1 MRKTALTALFVLGFA
16 VSGHAATQQDVDR
29 LFQAMRVDDVVAIM
43 RKEGL
48 NYADTLA
55 EEMLPDGSTKRW
67 EAAVGRIYD
76 AESMRNGLES
86 RFTESVIDADLTE
99 VIDFFESDLGKQV
112 VDLEISAREAL
123 LDPAIE
129 EASRDTFERMVE
141 DADDRVEQVG
151 AYIDAND
158 LVEANVAGAMN
169 SNFAFLRGLADG
181 GARGA
186 EMSEEEML
194 ATIWLQEDDVRTETR
209 VWLYSYLLMAYA
221 PLDAADLDKYIEM
234 SRSEAG
240 RAMNRALFDGFDP
253 MFTAISSA
261 LGQEIARIGSAQ
273 EL

>member
-16 VSGHAATQQDVDR
+16 VPGYAATQQDVDR
-29 LFQAMRVDDVVAIM
+29 LFQAMRVEDVVDIM
-43 RKEGL
+43 RQEGM
-48 NYADTLA
+48 NYAGTLA
-55 EEMLPDGSTKRW
+55 EEMLPDGATKRW

-76 AESMRNGLES
+76 TESMRKGLES
-86 RFTESVIDADLTE
+86 RFAESVADEDLSE
-99 VIDFFESDLGKQV
+99 VIDFFESDLGKRV

-129 EASRDTFERMVE
+129 DASRDNFERMVE
-141 DADDRVEQVG
+141 NADERLEQVG
-151 AYIDAND
+151 EYIDAND
-158 LVEANVAGAMN
+158 LVEANVAGALN
-169 SNFAFLRGLADG
+169 SNFAFLQGLADG

-194 ATIWLQEDDVRTETR
+194 ATIWQQEEDVRTETR

-221 PLDAADLDKYIEM
+221 PLDESDLDKYIEM
-234 SRSEAG
+234 SRSQAG

-261 LGQEIARIGSAQ
+261 LGQEIARIGSDQ